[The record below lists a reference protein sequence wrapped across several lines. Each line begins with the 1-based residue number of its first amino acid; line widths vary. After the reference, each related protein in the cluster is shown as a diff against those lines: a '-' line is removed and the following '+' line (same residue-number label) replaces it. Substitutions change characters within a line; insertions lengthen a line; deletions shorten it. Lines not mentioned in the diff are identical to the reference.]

1 MTLTTIADAAHRCL
15 ASFDAI
21 SQSSAAPVPG
31 NPPSE
36 DACSRYQIW
45 ASNLG
50 SLHLGTDR
58 RSADYRLREAPE
70 VVERLVELLEE
81 LAEINSDILEIVS
94 GSRTNRQISGSEDDL
109 EASDELSELN
119 LSVGDI
125 ITSLF
130 KVSMLVKKA
139 TTRDRY
145 AKAASAK
152 DAAFL
157 TEFDIRHVVDKYPK
171 LRAQPWLLERLGNAI
186 TQRRQFLRYCRN
198 HKNRIAHVSISV
210 IFHAE
215 TEPAYPSTRCP
226 TPHLHAYLLGRIY
239 TTAHTQRGY

>member
-1 MTLTTIADAAHRCL
+1 MTSTTIADAAHRCL

-21 SQSSAAPVPG
+21 SQSSAAHVPESL
-31 NPPSE
+31 PSE
-36 DACSRYQIW
+36 DARSRYQIW

-50 SLHLGTDR
+50 SLHPGTDR

-70 VVERLVELLEE
+70 VVERIVELLEE

-94 GSRTNRQISGSEDDL
+94 GSRTNRQISESEDDL
-109 EASDELSELN
+109 ESSDELSELN

-157 TEFDIRHVVDKYPK
+157 ADFDIRHVADKYPK
-171 LRAQPWLLERLGNAI
+171 LRAQPWLLKRLGNAI

-210 IFHAE
+210 YFHAKSE
-215 TEPAYPSTRCP
+215 SAHPSTRCS
-226 TPHLHAYLLGRIY
+226 TPHLHA
-239 TTAHTQRGY
+239 